1 MTFRRDPRFPRQFG
15 VLCASGIFFALG
27 TMLILNNLQRWGFYR
42 NLTSS
47 LPEGLYQV
55 VQPGQSNIIV
65 FCPSGF
71 ASNFS
76 IERGYR
82 LEGNC
87 PDQHAPLLKPI
98 VAQAGDIVRVQP
110 TGIYV
115 NGKRLPKS
123 QQYTIDS
130 LHRPLPRYPSGTYTV
145 QQGTAWV
152 ISSYSSTSFD
162 SRYYGPINLSEVV
175 NYVKPY
181 VTY

>member
-1 MTFRRDPRFPRQFG
+1 MRLKRDTKFPRQFTVMLACG
-15 VLCASGIFFALG
+15 LFFAFG
-27 TMLILNNLQRWGFYR
+27 IMLILNNLQRWGFYR

-47 LPEGLYQV
+47 LPEGLYQIV
-55 VQPGQSNIIV
+55 PPGQSSIIV

-71 ASNFS
+71 ASRFS

-82 LEGNC
+82 LDGNC
-87 PDQHAPLLKPI
+87 PDGHAPLLKPI
-98 VAQAGDIVRVQP
+98 VAQAGDTVKVQP

-115 NGKRLPKS
+115 NGTRLAKS

-130 LHRPLPRYPSGTYTV
+130 LHRTLPRYPAGTYIVQPGTV
-145 QQGTAWV
+145 WV
-152 ISSYSSTSFD
+152 VSSYSSTSFD

-175 NYVKPY
+175 HYVKPY